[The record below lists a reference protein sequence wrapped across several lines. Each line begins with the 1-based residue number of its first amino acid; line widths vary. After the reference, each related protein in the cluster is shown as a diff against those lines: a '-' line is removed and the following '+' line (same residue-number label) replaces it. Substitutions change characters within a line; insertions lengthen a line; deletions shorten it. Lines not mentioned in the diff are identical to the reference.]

1 METTDVKKD
10 LLIEEKVA
18 ESAKL
23 SSEQTEDLLATN
35 VNYVTVSLKRG
46 LKIQRSLNSI
56 ESSSVVLVQSREFD
70 SALLLTLMTPYV
82 YKK

>member
-56 ESSSVVLVQSREFD
+56 ESSSVVLVQNKE
-70 SALLLTLMTPYV
+70 
-82 YKK
+82 

>member
-1 METTDVKKD
+1 METTDVKKV

-56 ESSSVVLVQSREFD
+56 ESSSVVLVQNKE
-70 SALLLTLMTPYV
+70 
-82 YKK
+82 

>member
-23 SSEQTEDLLATN
+23 SSEQTN
-35 VNYVTVSLKRG
+35 VNHVTVSLK
-46 LKIQRSLNSI
+46 IQDIL
-56 ESSSVVLVQSREFD
+56 E
-70 SALLLTLMTPYV
+70 
-82 YKK
+82 